1 MSNINTMAVR
11 VANRKTE
18 SGQYFEG
25 TVSIAG
31 LKPTKLARRSD
42 GSTQFPTRAAVT
54 NAAKTLAKS
63 IGYSDV
69 SIEDSSKPAKS
80 SDSVT
85 SKVAAKKSPVSKTNT
100 TTATNTKTATASKKS
115 KQS

>member
-1 MSNINTMAVR
+1 MSNINTMTVR

-54 NAAKTLAKS
+54 TAAKALAKS

-69 SIEDSSKPAKS
+69 SIEDSSKSTKP
-80 SDSVT
+80 SDSAT
-85 SKVAAKKSPVSKTNT
+85 SKVAAKKSPVAKTATTAT
-100 TTATNTKTATASKKS
+100 TTATTATASKKS

>member
-1 MSNINTMAVR
+1 M
-11 VANRKTE
+11 
-18 SGQYFEG
+18 
-25 TVSIAG
+25 SIAG

-54 NAAKTLAKS
+54 TAAKALAKS

-69 SIEDSSKPAKS
+69 SIEDSSKPTKP
-80 SDSVT
+80 SDSAT
-85 SKVAAKKSPVSKTNT
+85 SKVAAKKSPVAKTATT
-100 TTATNTKTATASKKS
+100 TTATATASKKS

>member
-1 MSNINTMAVR
+1 MSNNTTMAVR
-11 VANRKTE
+11 VASRKTE

-42 GSTQFPTRAAVT
+42 GSTQFSTRAAVT
-54 NAAKTLAKS
+54 TAAKALAKS

-69 SIEDSSKPAKS
+69 SVEDSSKPAKAS
-80 SDSVT
+80 ESGA
-85 SKVAAKKSPVSKTNT
+85 SKVAAKKSSVAKTTVSVAAT
-100 TTATNTKTATASKKS
+100 TTATTANKKT

>member
-1 MSNINTMAVR
+1 MSNINTMTVR

-25 TVSIAG
+25 NVTIAG

-54 NAAKTLAKS
+54 TASKVLANS
-63 IGYSDV
+63 IGYSV
-69 SIEDSSKPAKS
+69 SIEDSSKPTKP

-85 SKVAAKKSPVSKTNT
+85 SNVAAKKSPVAKTVT
-100 TTATNTKTATASKKS
+100 TTVTTATERKKS